1 MTYTLLK
8 HLHMTLA
15 IVSISGF
22 ALRGALMLVE
32 SNYLNRPLLK
42 RAPHVIDTL
51 LLASGVYLA
60 WVSQT
65 YPFVNSSWLSAKM
78 MALVAYIGF
87 GLLALTYGRS
97 KTGRAVAF
105 AIACACAAFML
116 ATALQ
121 HSPLVLR

>member
-22 ALRGALMLVE
+22 VLRGVLMLVE
-32 SNYLNRPLLK
+32 SNYLNRPLLR
-42 RAPHVIDTL
+42 RAPHVVDAV
-51 LLASGVYLA
+51 LLASGIYLA
-60 WVSQT
+60 WTAQL
-65 YPFVNSSWLSAKM
+65 YPFINSSWLTAKM

-87 GLLALTYGRS
+87 GLLALTYGKS